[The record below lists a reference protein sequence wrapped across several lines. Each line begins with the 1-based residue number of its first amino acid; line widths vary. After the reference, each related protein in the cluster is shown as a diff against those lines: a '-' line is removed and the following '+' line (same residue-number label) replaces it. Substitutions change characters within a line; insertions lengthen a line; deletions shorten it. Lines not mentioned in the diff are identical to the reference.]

1 MGAPAGESFA
11 ADGPTLVDRAFQ
23 LAYVCAYRMMRV
35 YWAVR
40 RPTTNGALVTVWNRG
55 EVLLVR
61 NSYVNYHTLPGG
73 YLRRGETSRQAALR
87 ELREEVGVAANSD
100 DLTLLIDETH
110 DWEGKHDHVSIFA
123 VELPDRPAIKVDHR
137 EVVAAEWYAP
147 DQALKLE
154 LFPPLR
160 RAIERRKAE
169 NAAKN

>member
-1 MGAPAGESFA
+1 MSSPAGAGLA

-35 YWAVR
+35 YWSVR
-40 RPTTNGALVTVWNRG
+40 RPTTNGALVTLWNRG

-61 NSYVNYHTLPGG
+61 NSYVHYYTLPGG

-87 ELREEVGVAANSD
+87 ELREEVGVTAQSD

-110 DWEGKHDHVSIFA
+110 DWEGKQDHVSIFA
-123 VELPDRPAIKVDHR
+123 LELEERPVIKVDHR
-137 EVVAAEWYAP
+137 EVIDASWFAP
-147 DQALKLE
+147 EDALKLD

-169 NAAKN
+169 SATKN

>member
-1 MGAPAGESFA
+1 MGSPAGAGLA

-40 RPTTNGALVTVWNRG
+40 RPTTNGALVTLWNRG

-61 NSYVNYHTLPGG
+61 NSYVNYYTLPGG

-87 ELREEVGVAANSD
+87 ELREEVGVTANSD
-100 DLTLLIDETH
+100 DLSLLIDETH
-110 DWEGKHDHVSIFA
+110 EWEGKHDHVSIFA
-123 VELPDRPAIKVDHR
+123 LELQDRPAVKVDNR
-137 EVVAAEWYAP
+137 EVINAAWYSP
-147 DQALKLE
+147 EHALQLN

-160 RAIERRKAE
+160 RAIEQRKARD
-169 NAAKN
+169 ARKN